1 MSRALGSVGV
11 GGPTFGRLGPS
22 GYSKRVNR
30 AIGYGKVV
38 GIKKKSFSEGVG

>member
-22 GYSKRVNR
+22 VYSKRV
-30 AIGYGKVV
+30 IWYGKVV
-38 GIKKKSFSEGVG
+38 GIKEKSFSEGVG